1 MKAESTLTDDRYLV
15 GAIVQAH
22 QIMTAFRP
30 NEALRLRDIV
40 ERTGLPKATV
50 FRIIYTLSKTNFIEK
65 CDPSRYRLRVSL
77 PKKKSFRIGFDMNGL
92 DTVFTGLVRESLCKA
107 AAKAVIEL
115 LTLDNQD
122 GALSLSNADTLI
134 EEGVDLAIIFQGQQ
148 SICEML
154 AAKYAAA
161 GVPTIAIDTPVPGAY
176 FFGANNYR
184 AGSMAGRYLG
194 KWAMHNWQDITPD
207 LILLE
212 YRRAGPV
219 PQSRVEAM
227 LAGFRR
233 SFRHPDQCPV
243 FRLDTIG
250 DFSSAYD
257 QARKHLKQ
265 NGSRHSLVA
274 AVNDVAAVGALKAFE
289 EFKLDG
295 LCAVVSQNADPLG
308 RSALRQ
314 PQSRFIGSVA
324 YFPERYGE
332 NLISLA
338 RKILLGLNPPP
349 PATFT
354 RHILLTRENVDRFYG
369 SDALQSPPHAL
380 IDL

>member
-92 DTVFTGLVRESLCKA
+92 DTVFTGLVRESLSKA
-107 AAKAVIEL
+107 AAKAAIEL

-161 GVPTIAIDTPVPGAY
+161 GVPT
-176 FFGANNYR
+176 
-184 AGSMAGRYLG
+184 
-194 KWAMHNWQDITPD
+194 
-207 LILLE
+207 
-212 YRRAGPV
+212 
-219 PQSRVEAM
+219 
-227 LAGFRR
+227 
-233 SFRHPDQCPV
+233 
-243 FRLDTIG
+243 
-250 DFSSAYD
+250 
-257 QARKHLKQ
+257 
-265 NGSRHSLVA
+265 
-274 AVNDVAAVGALKAFE
+274 
-289 EFKLDG
+289 
-295 LCAVVSQNADPLG
+295 
-308 RSALRQ
+308 
-314 PQSRFIGSVA
+314 
-324 YFPERYGE
+324 
-332 NLISLA
+332 
-338 RKILLGLNPPP
+338 
-349 PATFT
+349 
-354 RHILLTRENVDRFYG
+354 
-369 SDALQSPPHAL
+369 
-380 IDL
+380 